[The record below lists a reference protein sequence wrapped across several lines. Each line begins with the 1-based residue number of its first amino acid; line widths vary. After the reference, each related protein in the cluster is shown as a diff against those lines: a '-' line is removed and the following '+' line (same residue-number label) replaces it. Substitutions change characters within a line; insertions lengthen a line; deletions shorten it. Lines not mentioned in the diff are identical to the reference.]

1 MDFKLGCRPLGLL
14 ALMGVAILSV
24 ASKGDVLAAVLEFV
38 GALVIVFLGERKEFR
53 RLAMCIAVGMLM
65 MFVAVVIIGKPS

>member
-1 MDFKLGCRPLGLL
+1 MDFKLDYRPLGLL
-14 ALMGVAILSV
+14 ALMGVAILSI
-24 ASKGDVLAAVLEFV
+24 AAKGDVLAALLEFT

>member
-1 MDFKLGCRPLGLL
+1 MDFKLDYRPLGLL

-24 ASKGDVLAAVLEFV
+24 AAKGDVLAALLEFS
-38 GALVIVFLGERKEFR
+38 GALVIVFLGERKESR
-53 RLAMCIAVGMLM
+53 RLVTCVAVGMLM

>member
-1 MDFKLGCRPLGLL
+1 MDFKLDYRPLGLL
-14 ALMGVAILSV
+14 VLMGVAILSV
-24 ASKGDVLAAVLEFV
+24 AAKGDVLVALLEFV

-53 RLAMCIAVGMLM
+53 RLAMCVAVGMLM

>member
-1 MDFKLGCRPLGLL
+1 MNFKLDYRQFGLL

-24 ASKGDVLAAVLEFV
+24 AAKGDVPVALLEFV

-53 RLAMCIAVGMLM
+53 RLVTCVAVGMLM